1 MITGKSGT
9 ATTSVNSSGLAA
21 RFTWADE
28 YDIVGN
34 YSIVTLKTLKIFSNS
49 RTGSHWV
56 SGTVEIGS
64 KVIRIAG
71 STDTTATAVYLSVGS
86 YASVGGFDEP
96 PWDSSQIEHDS
107 DGSKTIT
114 VKFNL
119 TLTSTAGYSSL
130 KISESVK
137 IALSDIPQGLGYIDS
152 SKALGKHLIY
162 VDTGTK
168 LVGLIPRIDNGKSW
182 DFCS

>member
-9 ATTSVNSSGLAA
+9 ATTSVKSDLAA

-28 YDIVGN
+28 YDVAGN
-34 YSIVTLKTLKIFSNS
+34 YSIVTLKTLKIYSKS
-49 RTGSHWV
+49 RAGAHWV

-64 KVIRIAG
+64 KVIKIAG
-71 STDTTATAVYLSVGS
+71 ATDTTATAVNLSVGS
-86 YASVGGFDEP
+86 YASVGGPDAP
-96 PWDSSQIEHDS
+96 PWKSNQIEHDS

-114 VKFNL
+114 VKFHL
-119 TLTSTAGYSSL
+119 TLTSTAGYSQLSL
-130 KISESVK
+130 ENSVQ

-168 LVGLIPRIDNGKSW
+168 WVELIPRIDNGKSW